1 MASLIDLSQITR
13 SFPPSTR
20 ALRNVT
26 FSISPGQS
34 VAITGPSGS
43 GKSTLLGILG
53 LLDSPDSGTYTLE
66 GTHVESLTQRQKT
79 EVRKTSIGY
88 IFQAFNLI
96 DYLSVR
102 ENILHSL
109 DIKGLH
115 GAAAS
120 ERADTTLEQVGLTH
134 RADAY
139 PPTLSGG
146 EQQRTAIARA
156 LSADPKVLLCDE
168 PTGNL
173 DSTNSRTVL
182 DLLLAALTPENTV
195 IIVTHDPAIAAACD
209 RQIVIEDGS
218 VTHDSGQS

>member
-1 MASLIDLSQITR
+1 MTSLIDLSQITR
-13 SFPPSTR
+13 SFPPTTR

-79 EVRKTSIGY
+79 EVRKTSIGH

-109 DIKGLH
+109 DIKGLR
-115 GAAAS
+115 GAAAAA
-120 ERADTTLEQVGLTH
+120 RDGTTLAQVGLTH

-218 VTHDSGQS
+218 VTHDSERS

>member
-1 MASLIDLSQITR
+1 MTSLIDLSQITR
-13 SFPPSTR
+13 SFPPTTR

-53 LLDSPDSGTYTLE
+53 LLDSPDSGAYTLE

-79 EVRKTSIGY
+79 EVRKTSIGH

-115 GAAAS
+115 GAAAAA
-120 ERADTTLEQVGLTH
+120 RADTTLAQVGLTH

-182 DLLLAALTPENTV
+182 DLLLATLTPENTV

-218 VTHDSGQS
+218 VTHDSERS

>member
-1 MASLIDLSQITR
+1 MTSLIDLSQITR
-13 SFPPSTR
+13 SFPPTTR

-26 FSISPGQS
+26 FSISPSQS
-34 VAITGPSGS
+34 VVITGPSGS

-79 EVRKTSIGY
+79 EVRKTSIGH

-109 DIKGLH
+109 DIKGLR
-115 GAAAS
+115 GAAAAA
-120 ERADTTLEQVGLTH
+120 RDGTTLAQVGLTH

-146 EQQRTAIARA
+146 E
-156 LSADPKVLLCDE
+156 
-168 PTGNL
+168 
-173 DSTNSRTVL
+173 
-182 DLLLAALTPENTV
+182 
-195 IIVTHDPAIAAACD
+195 
-209 RQIVIEDGS
+209 
-218 VTHDSGQS
+218 